1 MAIFSRKNETPAVK
15 QDAKT
20 EGTAGDKQTTET
32 AAPQV
37 NTNAVIIGGRGNQ
50 SLVFPRLSE
59 KASALARLNKY
70 VFKVEG
76 KVNKVELRKALE
88 KAYGVK
94 IADINMVSMKGKIR
108 RYGRTEG
115 RMSNFKKAIVTLK
128 PDSKRIDLI
137 ES

>member
-1 MAIFSRKNETPAVK
+1 MAIFSKKNEIPAIK

-20 EGTAGDKQTTET
+20 ESTGGDQPATD
-32 AAPQV
+32 AAPTV
-37 NTNAVIIGGRGNQ
+37 NTSAVVIGGRGNQ

-88 KAYGVK
+88 KAYDVK
-94 IADINMVSMKGKIR
+94 IADINMVSVKGKHR
-108 RYGRTEG
+108 RYGRSEG
-115 RMSNFKKAIVTLK
+115 KMSNFKKAIVTLK
-128 PDSKRIDLI
+128 PDSKKIDLI